1 MKRPILTLAVL
12 CAFALAAGSP
22 AVAERKSNERDT
34 LPVKSKSKQAEP
46 KQKATPASPSTGAS
60 VNTPTSTAP
69 AQKSSSTDVTESS
82 ATTPP
87 VATFTTAAPLAG
99 EQIKWQVLSG
109 GGVSSSSASYKM
121 SATVGQ
127 TAAGPVSSA
136 SYKLNQ
142 GYWQNFSSGGCCI
155 GTTGN
160 VNKSVAEGPDI
171 SDLSLLIAYLT
182 VSPKPAL
189 PCVTEANI
197 NGAGTIDISDLSLL
211 IAYLTVS
218 PKPVLPNCP

>member
-1 MKRPILTLAVL
+1 MTKPIHTLVL
-12 CAFALAAGSP
+12 LGALALGLSSTAL
-22 AVAERKSNERDT
+22 AERKTNERDA
-34 LPVKSKSKQAEP
+34 LPVKSKEKQAEP
-46 KQKATPASPSTGAS
+46 KRDLVPTAPATSTPVDKPSPSQPPTQAATPAP
-60 VNTPTSTAP
+60 TPTELSAP
-69 AQKSSSTDVTESS
+69 SQ
-82 ATTPP
+82 P
-87 VATFTTAAPLAG
+87 VASTAAPMAG
-99 EQIKWQVLSG
+99 EQIKWQVVSG

-160 VNKSVAEGPDI
+160 VNKSVGEGPDI

-182 VSPKPAL
+182 VAPKPAL
-189 PCVTEANI
+189 PCVAEANI
-197 NGAGTIDISDLSLL
+197 NAVGTIDISDLSLL
-211 IAYLTVS
+211 IAYLTIV
-218 PKPVLPNCP
+218 PKPALPNCP

>member
-1 MKRPILTLAVL
+1 MKNPILILTVV
-12 CAFALAAGSP
+12 CVFALGLVSAMA
-22 AVAERKSNERDT
+22 AERKPLERDAT
-34 LPVKSKSKQAEP
+34 VKPKAKAVEP
-46 KQKATPASPSTGAS
+46 KRETTTTTPPTSRPTASQQTQA
-60 VNTPTSTAP
+60 TPTSTP
-69 AQKSSSTDVTESS
+69 EMVPTQPSIS
-82 ATTPP
+82 AAVPM
-87 VATFTTAAPLAG
+87 AG

-160 VNKSVAEGPDI
+160 VNKSVGEGPDI

-189 PCVTEANI
+189 PCVAEANI

>member
-1 MKRPILTLAVL
+1 M
-12 CAFALAAGSP
+12 
-22 AVAERKSNERDT
+22 
-34 LPVKSKSKQAEP
+34 
-46 KQKATPASPSTGAS
+46 
-60 VNTPTSTAP
+60 
-69 AQKSSSTDVTESS
+69 
-82 ATTPP
+82 
-87 VATFTTAAPLAG
+87 AG

-160 VNKSVAEGPDI
+160 VNKSVGEGPDI

-189 PCVTEANI
+189 PCVAEANI